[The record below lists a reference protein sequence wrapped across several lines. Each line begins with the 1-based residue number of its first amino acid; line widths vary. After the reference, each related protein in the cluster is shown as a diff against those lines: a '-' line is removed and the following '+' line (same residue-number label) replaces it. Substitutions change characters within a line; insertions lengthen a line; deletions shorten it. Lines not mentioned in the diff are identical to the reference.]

1 MSIIFTK
8 ILKKAFLHL
17 IFWGVVWF
25 FFFSFFSVGSKNEN
39 FIFWFSTILSFITI
53 ISSYTFVY
61 HLIPDFLFSKK
72 EKLFVL
78 YTFYAIIFIVCAVLM
93 TVVFGFVFFYNLE
106 FQNMPGLTKNSGVIL
121 VCVFLIIA
129 LTSGFKIL
137 KHNYK
142 SLDEKKSFENKF
154 LQTQLQL
161 KEQELKLLKMQI
173 HPHFLFNS
181 LNTIYGFALQKGDEA
196 PEMILKLSNLLDYI
210 LYQIEKPKVLLDEEI
225 NHLEDYISLEKM
237 RFHDT
242 LKVDFKKEI
251 LQENVQISPMLLI
264 PFVENSFKHG
274 KIVDGVLHINIQ
286 LKVESNKLVFTIEN
300 SSKNKEISKIGI
312 GVENIRKRLQML
324 YPDKHQLKIQD
335 KEATFSVSLKIQLE
349 DFQNN

>member
-1 MSIIFTK
+1 MNSYIKLLFTAFCHIFFWVGVYFFYTYFLGYGSLNVNYVNSFSWYLMPSTIVISYLFLYYLFPFYLQKKKYFLFFLYSIYTFIISNCAIILSILFGFIFLDASDNITVIPLTKGLPFIIF
-8 ILKKAFLHL
+8 
-17 IFWGVVWF
+17 GVYMV
-25 FFFSFFSVGSKNEN
+25 V
-39 FIFWFSTILSFITI
+39 
-53 ISSYTFVY
+53 
-61 HLIPDFLFSKK
+61 LFSIVIGLMLFNYLDQKK
-72 EKLFVL
+72 TED
-78 YTFYAIIFIVCAVLM
+78 
-93 TVVFGFVFFYNLE
+93 
-106 FQNMPGLTKNSGVIL
+106 
-121 VCVFLIIA
+121 
-129 LTSGFKIL
+129 L
-137 KHNYK
+137 K
-142 SLDEKKSFENKF
+142 NKF

-300 SSKNKEISKIGI
+300 SSKNKEISKTGIGI
-312 GVENIRKRLQML
+312 ENIRKRLQML